1 LRAIAL
7 IERSAPMKAAFL
19 LLLAFLT
26 LAGVRSVPS
35 AEPHR
40 FATVAALAVH
50 RNATAVAGDVHYIVI
65 QLDHDLFGRGPTIQ
79 FSEQFRGSLVGS
91 TWKEGI
97 RTAVQVAAAALGEE
111 PRFWT
116 VTIKNASYS
125 NFTDG
130 SSASAA
136 VAVGIMAA
144 ARGAALRS
152 DTVLTGVITPQ
163 GKIGEVEG
171 LPLKLEGAAAA
182 KMRTMLVPKGQG
194 RTLEWDLYDA
204 SRPYGMTVLEVA
216 TLQEAFE
223 LMTAGP

>member
-1 LRAIAL
+1 
-7 IERSAPMKAAFL
+7 MKAAFL
-19 LLLAFLT
+19 LVLSLLT
-26 LAGVRSVPS
+26 LAGVRSAAS
-35 AEPHR
+35 AELHR

-50 RNATAVAGDVHYIVI
+50 RNATAVAGNIHYIVI
-65 QLDHDLFGRGPTIQ
+65 QLDRDLFGRGPTIQ

-91 TWKEGI
+91 TWKEGV
-97 RTAVQVAAAALGEE
+97 RTAVQAAAAALGEE

-136 VAVGIMAA
+136 VAVGLMAA
-144 ARGAALRS
+144 ARSTVLRS
-152 DTVLTGVITPQ
+152 DIVLTGVITPQ
-163 GKIGEVEG
+163 GRIDEVEG

-182 KMRTMLVPKGQG
+182 KMRTMLVPKGQA
-194 RTLEWDLYDA
+194 RTPEWDLYEA
-204 SRPYGMTVLEVA
+204 SRSYGVTVLEVA